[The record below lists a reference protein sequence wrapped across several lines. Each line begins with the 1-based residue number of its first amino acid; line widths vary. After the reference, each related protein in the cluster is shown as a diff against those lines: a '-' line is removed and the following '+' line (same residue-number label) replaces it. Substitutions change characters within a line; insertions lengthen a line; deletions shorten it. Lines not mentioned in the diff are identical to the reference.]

1 MSDAEETPTF
11 DPTMEKKKPRK
22 SVAFEEGDD
31 ANGEEV
37 TTAQSHSI
45 GLADG
50 ADADPEVDELAEQ
63 LKDLKK
69 KKKKKVPA
77 ADANGDDA
85 PAADGEFDP
94 TALTKKKK
102 KKRAPKEAA
111 ADSFDAQLAEA
122 GVITRDG
129 DNDEVAE
136 EIKPEDA
143 GDLIAGTGVWNSAS
157 TVDLTYPL
165 LLARFFTLLRNQHPD
180 LAGDGRRNY
189 KIPPP
194 QVLREGN
201 KKTIFANISDICKR
215 MKRQDEHVTQFLF
228 AELGTS
234 GSVDGSKRLVIRGK
248 FQQKQLENVL
258 RRYILEYVTCRTCK
272 SPDTDLKKGEN
283 RLFFVTCNSCGSRR
297 SVAAIKTGFQAT
309 VGKRRRQKV

>member
-1 MSDAEETPTF
+1 MADTEEAPTF
-11 DPTMEKKKPRK
+11 DPSMMKKKKTKK
-22 SVAFEEGDD
+22 SSAFSPEVEANEAVANGSAETPEGDND
-31 ANGEEV
+31 VA
-37 TTAQSHSI
+37 
-45 GLADG
+45 
-50 ADADPEVDELAEQ
+50 ELTE
-63 LKDLKK
+63 KFSELKK
-69 KKKKKVPA
+69 KKKKSLSTTEE
-77 ADANGDDA
+77 NGDVS
-85 PAADGEFDP
+85 AAYGEFDP
-94 TALTKKKK
+94 SVMKKKK
-102 KKRAPKEAA
+102 KKAKEPV

-122 GVITRDG
+122 GLLPRGEGG
-129 DNDEVAE
+129 DETAE
-136 EIKPEDA
+136 PAPKINLEDA
-143 GDLIAGTGVWNSAS
+143 GDMTVGTGVWSSQS
-157 TVDLTYPL
+157 TVELRYPL
-165 LLARFFTLLRNQHPD
+165 LLTRFFTLLRTQHPD
-180 LAGDGRRNY
+180 LAGEGRRSY

-215 MKRQDEHVTQFLF
+215 MKRHDDHVTQFLF

-272 SPDTDLKKGEN
+272 SPDTDLRKGEN

-309 VGKRRRQKV
+309 VGKRRRQKA